1 MTREGARLDAR
12 VLAEEELRAFLEAA
26 GKHVGDITPRAVLTE
41 ELGLSSADVALLLA
55 RIGARLDIA
64 PAPTSF
70 SDVRTVGDL
79 YSLFTPASL
88 AGPCR
93 SDADP
98 LEESRRR
105 AEARRRGRLA

>member
-1 MTREGARLDAR
+1 MTPEGARFDAR
-12 VLAEEELRAFLEAA
+12 VFVEQELRAFLEAE

-41 ELGLSSADVALLLA
+41 ELGLSSAEVALLLA
-55 RIGARLDIA
+55 RIGARFAIA
-64 PAPTSF
+64 PPPASF

-79 YSLFTPASL
+79 YSLFPPASL
-88 AGPCR
+88 AGPPR

-98 LEESRRR
+98 LEKSRRR